1 MLAAPSS
8 VDNISYG
15 IGNTLE
21 MEVVS
26 LEEFW
31 RRGNSE
37 RETCIYHTSCLVNI
51 QTSHAKFHSLS
62 SKPVDLY
69 KQHKKLAFVILRF
82 SNLWMGKRDMKL
94 ACVSIST
101 LICCYI
107 SLGTLAFSPII
118 NHAQNHNSQDKTLQ
132 NFQNITLQDVRTSSG

>member
-37 RETCIYHTSCLVNI
+37 RETCIYHTSLCATLDLV
-51 QTSHAKFHSLS
+51 
-62 SKPVDLY
+62 
-69 KQHKKLAFVILRF
+69 
-82 SNLWMGKRDMKL
+82 SNRIH
-94 ACVSIST
+94 VN
-101 LICCYI
+101 
-107 SLGTLAFSPII
+107 
-118 NHAQNHNSQDKTLQ
+118 NHFYA
-132 NFQNITLQDVRTSSG
+132 

>member
-37 RETCIYHTSCLVNI
+37 RETCIYHTSCLVDI
-51 QTSHAKFHSLS
+51 QTSHAKFQPPS
-62 SKPVDLY
+62 SKPVDL
-69 KQHKKLAFVILRF
+69 
-82 SNLWMGKRDMKL
+82 
-94 ACVSIST
+94 
-101 LICCYI
+101 
-107 SLGTLAFSPII
+107 
-118 NHAQNHNSQDKTLQ
+118 
-132 NFQNITLQDVRTSSG
+132 

>member
-51 QTSHAKFHSLS
+51 QTSHAKFHRILHL
-62 SKPVDLY
+62 DLWICINDTKSFCY
-69 KQHKKLAFVILRF
+69 LAFI
-82 SNLWMGKRDMKL
+82 KL
-94 ACVSIST
+94 
-101 LICCYI
+101 
-107 SLGTLAFSPII
+107 
-118 NHAQNHNSQDKTLQ
+118 
-132 NFQNITLQDVRTSSG
+132 

>member
-51 QTSHAKFHSLS
+51 QTSHAKFQPPS

-69 KQHKKLAFVILRF
+69 KQHKKASFCYFAF
-82 SNLWMGKRDMKL
+82 
-94 ACVSIST
+94 
-101 LICCYI
+101 
-107 SLGTLAFSPII
+107 
-118 NHAQNHNSQDKTLQ
+118 
-132 NFQNITLQDVRTSSG
+132 